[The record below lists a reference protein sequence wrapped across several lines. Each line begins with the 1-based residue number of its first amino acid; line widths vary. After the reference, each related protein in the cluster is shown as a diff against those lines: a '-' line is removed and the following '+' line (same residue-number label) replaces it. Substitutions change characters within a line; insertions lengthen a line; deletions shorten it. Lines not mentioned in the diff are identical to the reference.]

1 MWWIAF
7 APEPAPAGV
16 PAPEA
21 LLPACWWALR
31 FTPRVCV
38 ADGLLLLEAE
48 ASLRLF
54 GGEAALLERL
64 RGEAGQWQLTA
75 MACAPTGQAALAL
88 LRARQDTRQGAMP
101 RDDAA
106 AAALPLLHCPPQLLI
121 PTLDRLPLHSLAA
134 TREHAPTLH
143 RLGCRTLGALRRLPR
158 ASIARR
164 FGATVLLGLD
174 QAYGQTTETHAWV
187 QVPEQFNLR
196 LELPGRIDHAAGLLF
211 GARRLLQALQA
222 WLQMRQQGVTEL
234 LLRWEHDRWR
244 RGDDAEGQLR
254 LRTAEATRDMVHL
267 GRLLGEHLAR
277 TTLQAPALALRLEAT
292 ETAAL
297 PTRSA
302 NLLPDPTERNGER
315 WPQLLERLAA
325 RLGAEHLLQGEPMA
339 DHRPGHMQVWQP
351 ATAQAAPPAS
361 APRTRP
367 PDETH
372 ATWQPGWLVD
382 PPQALPT
389 RSGQPCHTG
398 AALTLLAGPQRLE
411 GHWWDAPPQAQP
423 TQPVVRDHFVAQNPQ
438 GGLLWIY
445 REQGAS
451 GSPTWFLQGIYG

>member
-1 MWWIAF
+1 
-7 APEPAPAGV
+7 
-16 PAPEA
+16 
-21 LLPACWWALR
+21 
-31 FTPRVCV
+31 V

-88 LRARQDTRQGAMP
+88 LHARQDAIPGHDTGTTP
-101 RDDAA
+101 
-106 AAALPLLHCPPQLLI
+106 LPLLHCPPPLLKQ
-121 PTLDRLPLHSLAA
+121 TLDRLPLHSLAA

-143 RLGCRTLGALRRLPR
+143 RLGCRTLGALQRLPR

-164 FGATVLLGLD
+164 FGAAVLLGLD
-174 QAYGQTTETHAWV
+174 QAYGQVSETHAWA
-187 QVPEQFNLR
+187 QVPERFNLR

-211 GARRLLQALQA
+211 GARHLLQALQA

-302 NLLPDPTERNGER
+302 NLLPDPTERSGER

-325 RLGAEHLLQGEPMA
+325 RLGAEHLLQGTPLA

-361 APRTRP
+361 APRTRQA
-367 PDETH
+367 DEAH
-372 ATWQPGWLVD
+372 ATWQPNWLVD

-389 RSGQPCHTG
+389 RNGHPCHAG
-398 AALTLLAGPQRLE
+398 ATLALLAGPQRLE
-411 GHWWDAPPQAQP
+411 GHWWDAQP
-423 TQPVVRDHFVAQNPQ
+423 AVRDHFIAQSPQ
-438 GGLLWIY
+438 DGLLWVF
-445 REQGAS
+445 REQGTS
-451 GSPTWFLQGIYG
+451 GSPTWFLQGFYG

>member
-7 APEPAPAGV
+7 APEPAPVGV

-31 FTPRVCV
+31 FTPRVCM
-38 ADGLLLLEAE
+38 ADDLLLLEAE

-54 GGEAALLERL
+54 GGEDALLERL
-64 RGEAGQWQLTA
+64 RQEAAAWQLTA

-88 LRARQDTRQGAMP
+88 LHARQDTGHGALP
-101 RDDAA
+101 GTSP
-106 AAALPLLHCPPQLLI
+106 LPLLRCLPPRLNQ
-121 PTLDRLPLHSLAA
+121 TLDRLPLHSLAA

-143 RLGCRTLGALRRLPR
+143 RLGCRTLGDLRRLPR

-164 FGATVLLGLD
+164 FGAAVLLCLD
-174 QAYGQTTETHAWV
+174 QAYGQAVETHAWL
-187 QVPEQFNLR
+187 QVPERFDLR
-196 LELPGRIDHAAGLLF
+196 LELPGRIDHAPGLLF

-244 RGDDAEGQLR
+244 RGDAAEGQLR
-254 LRTAEATRDMVHL
+254 LRTAEATRDTTHL

-297 PTRSA
+297 PTRS
-302 NLLPDPTERNGER
+302 NSLLPDPAEHSGER
-315 WPQLLERLAA
+315 WPQLLERLTA
-325 RLGAEHLLQGEPMA
+325 RLGAEHLLQGEPLA
-339 DHRPGHMQVWQP
+339 DHRPGHMQIWRN
-351 ATAQAAPPAS
+351 AAAQAEPSAS
-361 APRTRP
+361 APRTRQ
-367 PDETH
+367 PDEAH
-372 ATWQPGWLVD
+372 AAWQPHWLVD

-389 RSGQPCHTG
+389 RNGHPCHAG
-398 AALTLLAGPQRLE
+398 AALTLLAGPLRLE
-411 GHWWDAPPQAQP
+411 GHWWDAQP
-423 TQPVVRDHFVAQNPQ
+423 AVRDHFVAQSPQ
-438 GGLLWIY
+438 GGLLWVF
-445 REQGAS
+445 REHGTS
-451 GSPTWFLQGIYG
+451 GSPAWFLQGFYG

>member
-7 APEPAPAGV
+7 APEPVPAGV

-88 LRARQDTRQGAMP
+88 LHARQDAIPGHDTGTTP
-101 RDDAA
+101 
-106 AAALPLLHCPPQLLI
+106 LPLLHCPPPLLKQ
-121 PTLDRLPLHSLAA
+121 TLDRLPLHSLAA

-143 RLGCRTLGALRRLPR
+143 RLGCRTLGALQRLPR

-164 FGATVLLGLD
+164 FGAAVLLGLD
-174 QAYGQTTETHAWV
+174 QAYGQTAETHAWV
-187 QVPEQFNLR
+187 QVPERFNLR

-244 RGDDAEGQLR
+244 RGNDAEGQLR

-297 PTRSA
+297 PTHSA
-302 NLLPDPTERNGER
+302 NLLPDPTERSGER

-325 RLGAEHLLQGEPMA
+325 RLGAEHLLQGTPLA

-361 APRTRP
+361 APRTRQA
-367 PDETH
+367 DEAH
-372 ATWQPGWLVD
+372 ATWQPNWLVD

-389 RSGQPCHTG
+389 RNGQPCHAG
-398 AALTLLAGPQRLE
+398 AALALLAGPQRLE
-411 GHWWDAPPQAQP
+411 GHWWDAQP
-423 TQPVVRDHFVAQNPQ
+423 AVRDHFIAQSPQ
-438 GGLLWIY
+438 GGLLWVF
-445 REQGAS
+445 REQGTS
-451 GSPTWFLQGIYG
+451 GSPTWFLQGFYG